1 MKSYQ
6 IIFHID
12 MNCFFASCEIAVD
25 PSLKGQPI
33 VVARLDPLRKGI
45 ILSPSYEA
53 RKYGIKTTMRVKDAL
68 PLCPQLKVVEPNY
81 ELYQDMSNKFFGYLS
96 NITDQIEPASIDE
109 GYLNVTKAC
118 DNISA
123 IELANKIQKDLLS
136 LYKLPCSI
144 GIAPNKFLAKMA
156 SDMKKPLGI
165 TVLRK
170 REIDKLMWPLDISEM
185 FGVGKKTAPRLRAI
199 GINTIGDLANYK
211 NIALLEKT
219 LGPLYAHSLIE
230 KANGIDDSIVEK
242 ENEDDMSSIGNSY
255 TFDYNTKDEN
265 MIKTTL
271 KVLSNSVGY
280 RLSEH
285 NKVAKTIGIQIKYD
299 DFIQVNRSIGLNKP
313 TNSDNEIYHIVESLY
328 DEYVD
333 EKKDVRLVGV
343 FANRLSDGKEEVVK
357 YSLFDDLNA
366 IEKEHC
372 VENLLKD
379 IQKQFG
385 DNCIKKGK

>member
-211 NIALLEKT
+211 NIAFRPIPA
-219 LGPLYAHSLIE
+219 G
-230 KANGIDDSIVEK
+230 
-242 ENEDDMSSIGNSY
+242 M
-255 TFDYNTKDEN
+255 
-265 MIKTTL
+265 
-271 KVLSNSVGY
+271 
-280 RLSEH
+280 
-285 NKVAKTIGIQIKYD
+285 
-299 DFIQVNRSIGLNKP
+299 
-313 TNSDNEIYHIVESLY
+313 
-328 DEYVD
+328 
-333 EKKDVRLVGV
+333 
-343 FANRLSDGKEEVVK
+343 
-357 YSLFDDLNA
+357 
-366 IEKEHC
+366 
-372 VENLLKD
+372 
-379 IQKQFG
+379 
-385 DNCIKKGK
+385 